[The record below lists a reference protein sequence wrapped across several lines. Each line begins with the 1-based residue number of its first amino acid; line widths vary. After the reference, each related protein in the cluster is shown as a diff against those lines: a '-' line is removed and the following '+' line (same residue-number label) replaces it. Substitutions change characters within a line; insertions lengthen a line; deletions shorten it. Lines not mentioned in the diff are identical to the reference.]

1 MKLVV
6 FGLSVSSA
14 WGNGH
19 ATLWRGILRALA
31 ADGHQVVFF
40 ERDTPFYASHRDLT
54 RGQGYEIVIYP
65 SWSEVAA
72 RARRPRTRSDR

>member
-65 SWSEVAA
+65 SGSEVAA
-72 RARRPRTRSDR
+72 RARRPRTSSDR